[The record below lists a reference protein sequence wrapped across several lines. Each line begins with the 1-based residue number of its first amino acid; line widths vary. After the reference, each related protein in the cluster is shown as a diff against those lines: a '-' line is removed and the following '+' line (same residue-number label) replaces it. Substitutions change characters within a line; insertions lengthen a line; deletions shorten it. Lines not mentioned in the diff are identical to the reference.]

1 MTTRSPTSTARP
13 NSAIIIIISLLL
25 GVVNAFHT
33 NQHGRS
39 IVVVEPYYRIEH
51 KRLYLKPSVEFDEN
65 KKKNVSSVYNDDAF
79 GLVFLTALCI
89 ENDVV
94 FGGIFGMLS
103 GLAALGVNKGAI
115 SFVPVLPGG
124 TAAIALALAQG
135 IHAARGEHAVSV
147 WEIATCVVSI
157 GWGLVQQLQSQDQNS

>member
-1 MTTRSPTSTARP
+1 
-13 NSAIIIIISLLL
+13 
-25 GVVNAFHT
+25 
-33 NQHGRS
+33 
-39 IVVVEPYYRIEH
+39 
-51 KRLYLKPSVEFDEN
+51 
-65 KKKNVSSVYNDDAF
+65 
-79 GLVFLTALCI
+79 
-89 ENDVV
+89 
-94 FGGIFGMLS
+94 MLS